1 MQHKPEDRIFPY
13 NSQTC
18 LVRLKQIIW
27 YYYKCIVYKTT
38 SNINVSILDGM
49 GTIYHVAILVLQL
62 KPQYCVLEI
71 GFPSGWLLIRKIDR
85 VMQFTTAYVPT
96 RENTVCTSAL
106 LGPEYH
112 RGLRPSERK
121 HRLLYISL
129 STKLIS
135 VDRIH
140 DTTKVPIH

>member
-1 MQHKPEDRIFPY
+1 
-13 NSQTC
+13 
-18 LVRLKQIIW
+18 
-27 YYYKCIVYKTT
+27 
-38 SNINVSILDGM
+38 M
-49 GTIYHVAILVLQL
+49 GTIYHAANTRLYNQNRKML
-62 KPQYCVLEI
+62 YSEI
-71 GFPSGWLLIRKIDR
+71 GFPSWWLLIRKIDR
-85 VMQFTTAYVPT
+85 VMQFPTAYVPT
-96 RENTVCTSAL
+96 RENTICTSAL

-140 DTTKVPIH
+140 NTTKVPIH